1 MLALFIGLRRSEI
14 LPLRWDAIDFDR
26 KILSVCEALEET
38 MTGGLRFKEPKSK
51 AGRRDATM
59 PDVVVAV
66 LREHR
71 RVQIEQRL
79 ALGLG
84 RPTPDM
90 LVFGRLDGAPMS
102 PRAFTKEWRLAAASI
117 GMKVGLHALRHTHV
131 SHLVDAGIDPVRISK
146 RIGHADVATT
156 LNVYAHLFSAR
167 GDKSAEAINEAVTA
181 LIKP

>member
-1 MLALFIGLRRSEI
+1 
-14 LPLRWDAIDFDR
+14 
-26 KILSVCEALEET
+26 
-38 MTGGLRFKEPKSK
+38 
-51 AGRRDATM
+51 
-59 PDVVVAV
+59 
-66 LREHR
+66 
-71 RVQIEQRL
+71 
-79 ALGLG
+79 
-84 RPTPDM
+84 
-90 LVFGRLDGAPMS
+90 MS

-117 GMKVGLHALRHTHV
+117 GMKVGLHALRHTNV